1 MSAEEGSG
9 LRDPQPL
16 DLVVRGGRVVDPAAG
31 LDARLDV
38 GVRNGRVVAL
48 EPDLSGSIAPPR
60 SDYPPDLGTSII
72 DATGAIVAPG
82 FVDLHA
88 HVYSGVCALTVPA
101 DETSSVSGVTTV
113 VSAGDAGA
121 NTIEGFRRLVVQQ
134 SRTRVLAF
142 LHVSSVGLAP
152 WPAGEARD
160 LDLLDV
166 GAGIRAARENA
177 DIVVGVKVRMTADQ
191 VIGDNDLEPLRRA
204 VRIADAAGLPVMMH
218 IGFCPRPIGELLDL
232 LRPGDIVTHCYT
244 GSANT
249 LLEEGRIAPAAHAA
263 RRRGVRFDVGH
274 GFGSFDY
281 RVADAAVV
289 EGFWP
294 DTISTDL
301 HSLSAREIVVDLP
314 TTVGKLLDLGLPLTD
329 AIAAVTSRPAAAIGR
344 SATLG
349 SLVLG
354 RVADLVAFE
363 IESGERRYR
372 DSFGG
377 TRTGTVGIRVRHTV
391 RAGIPWFAPL
401 PHPGRGV
408 AVAAD

>member
-1 MSAEEGSG
+1 MSAEEGAR
-9 LRDPQPL
+9 LPDPQSL
-16 DLVVRGGRVVDPAAG
+16 DLVVRGGRVLDPAAG

-88 HVYSGVCALTVPA
+88 HVHSGVCALTVPA

-121 NTIEGFRRLVVQQ
+121 QHDRGLPSARR
-134 SRTRVLAF
+134 
-142 LHVSSVGLAP
+142 
-152 WPAGEARD
+152 PAVANPRAGIPPRFERRPRAVAGRR
-160 LDLLDV
+160 
-166 GAGIRAARENA
+166 GQGPRPPRRGCGIRAARENA

-218 IGFCPRPIGELLDL
+218 IGFCPRPIGQLLDL

-314 TTVGKLLDLGLPLTD
+314 TTVGKLLDLGLPLSD

-349 SLVLG
+349 SLVVG
-354 RVADLVAFE
+354 RVADLVTFE

-377 TRTGTVGIRVRHTV
+377 IRTGTVAIRVRHTV

-408 AVAAD
+408 SVAAD

>member
-1 MSAEEGSG
+1 MSAEEGAH
-9 LRDPQPL
+9 LPDPQPL
-16 DLVVRGGRVVDPAAG
+16 DLVVRGGRVLDPAAG

-218 IGFCPRPIGELLDL
+218 IGFCPRPIGQLLDL

-281 RVADAAVV
+281 RVADAAFV

-349 SLVLG
+349 SLVVG
-354 RVADLVAFE
+354 RVADLVTFE

-377 TRTGTVGIRVRHTV
+377 IRTGTVAIRVRHTV

-408 AVAAD
+408 SVAAD